1 MNYPTDL
8 IYHCDPD
15 GNWGMCRRGD
25 LIVVRAVDI
34 TPAEAD
40 RIPFVSERERFHLLA
55 DIRARTATARSTTE
69 TDTP

>member
-1 MNYPTDL
+1 
-8 IYHCDPD
+8 
-15 GNWGMCRRGD
+15 MCRRGD